1 MDTVEPKATVDARGL
16 ACPLP
21 LLKAKQHME
30 KLGQGDVLEILG
42 TDSGSKIDLPAW
54 SKHAGHVFL
63 GSEEDSNG
71 FRFYIKKG

>member
-1 MDTVEPKATVDARGL
+1 MDKIDPKATIDARGL
-16 ACPLP
+16 TCPLP

-30 KLGQGDVLEILG
+30 KLEQGEILEILG
-42 TDSGSKIDLPAW
+42 TDPGSEIDLPTW

-63 GSEEDSNG
+63 GSEEDGDG